1 VISHLRK
8 FLRGYGAN
16 FKGEIKI
23 KKAELIKQIKEIDEK
38 ADLDDLSKEEWSKR
52 YGLKEDLTKNL
63 KARLNILA
71 DMWSKM
77 DSRGDSNAGYFH
89 SIANGRRNVQLSF
102 FILRREGSLNK
113 KN

>member
-16 FKGEIKI
+16 FNGEIKI

-52 YGLKEDLTKNL
+52 YGLKEDLTK
-63 KARLNILA
+63 KSI
-71 DMWSKM
+71 SKIK
-77 DSRGDSNAGYFH
+77 Y
-89 SIANGRRNVQLSF
+89 IGREV
-102 FILRREGSLNK
+102 E
-113 KN
+113 